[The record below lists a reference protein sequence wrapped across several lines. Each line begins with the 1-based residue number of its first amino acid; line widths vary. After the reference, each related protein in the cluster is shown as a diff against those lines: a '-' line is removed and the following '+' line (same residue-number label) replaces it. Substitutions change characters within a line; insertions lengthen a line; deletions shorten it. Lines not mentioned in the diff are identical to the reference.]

1 MSYYAPRQSSS
12 RSQHGFTIVEL
23 LIIVV
28 VIGAFTGFAISISGD
43 TFRKRHNAERQ
54 RDVRQLQDAL
64 EDYYSQNEVYPT
76 LANLNDASWRTKNL
90 KNISADEL
98 TDPKSKSAV
107 MVTAPQA
114 NAYSY
119 APTTADG
126 NSCDNSTSDCMK
138 YVLTATQEGSE
149 VYTKNNYN

>member
-1 MSYYAPRQSSS
+1 MSYYAARHSTSK
-12 RSQHGFTIVEL
+12 SQHGFTIVEL

-28 VIGAFTGFAISISGD
+28 VLGAFTGFALSISND

-54 RDVRQLQDAL
+54 RDIRQLQDAL

-76 LANLNDASWRTKNL
+76 LANLNDAAWRTKNL
-90 KNISADEL
+90 KSISADEL

-107 MVTAPQA
+107 MVTAPAA

-119 APTTADG
+119 APTTPDG

-138 YVLTATQEGSE
+138 YVLTATQEGGE
-149 VYTKNNYN
+149 LYAKNNYN